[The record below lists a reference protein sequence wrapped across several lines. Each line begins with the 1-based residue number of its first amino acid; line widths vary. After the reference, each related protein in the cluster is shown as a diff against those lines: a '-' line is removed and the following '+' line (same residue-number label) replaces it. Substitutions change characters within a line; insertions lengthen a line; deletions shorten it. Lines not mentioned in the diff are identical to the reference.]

1 VAANVCDDLH
11 VCNGGSAD
19 KDHLNDEAVAGTQIV
34 VTLVFV
40 SWEFFVVRSWY
51 FSEQV
56 SPTKQACCM
65 RNWNSCLYRGLVVAV
80 LLVRP
85 EGLPSE
91 TETGGRR
98 CLSVVF
104 TQGDYT
110 VGRNQTP
117 RRP

>member
-65 RNWNSCLYRGLVVAV
+65 REKL
-80 LLVRP
+80 
-85 EGLPSE
+85 EQLPVQRL
-91 TETGGRR
+91 GGR
-98 CLSVVF
+98 CF
-104 TQGDYT
+104 IGQA
-110 VGRNQTP
+110 
-117 RRP
+117 